1 MAMAGGGGNSLPS
14 PSCGDDK
21 KRRVCY
27 YYDPGISTV
36 DYGEGH
42 VMVPHRVTMAHNLV
56 AAYGMLGDM
65 RRLRTAPATAAELAD
80 FHDEGYLALLQDLT
94 PDDCGGDDGI
104 GDMARARG
112 IYAVE
117 GKGGGRGV
125 DNPVFDRLWDYCLRY
140 SGGSLAAAR
149 ALGSGTAD
157 VAINWSGGM
166 HHACR
171 GGARGFCYVND
182 IVLAIRELL
191 AHFRRVLYVDID
203 VHHGDG
209 VEAAF
214 EASNR
219 VMTVSFHQHGGGFF
233 PCSGAVADVGKKGPG
248 QYCALNVPVSV
259 GIGDEEYHRL
269 FEPIMARVMEVFQP
283 EAVVL
288 QCGADSLAGD
298 RLGELNLTTRGHAQ
312 CVSFIRSF
320 NLPLLLLGGGGYT
333 INHVASCWCNE
344 TAVAIGKEIPNDIPK
359 HGFDVFY
366 KNQEYK
372 LHYKLET
379 KHLHRNRNTA
389 NSIDGIRMA
398 AMENLSKLKLEAAA
412 SVQFEERRHRS
423 IDVGDLYYDP
433 REQEE
438 EEESPTARLHRK
450 LYFEPTG
457 DQESP
462 YTKHRCNV
470 QPGESSSR
478 KQRKLK

>member
-1 MAMAGGGGNSLPS
+1 MAMAMAGGGNSLPS
-14 PSCGDDK
+14 SSCSDDK

-65 RRLRTAPATAAELAD
+65 RRLRTAPATEAELAD
-80 FHDEGYLALLQDLT
+80 FHDEDYLALLRDLT
-94 PDDCGGDDGI
+94 PDGYYRRGDF
-104 GDMARARG
+104 RVHARG
-112 IYAVE
+112 SVDS
-117 GKGGGRGV
+117 KGGGD

-157 VAINWSGGM
+157 IAINWSGGM

-171 GGARGFCYVND
+171 GAASGFCYVND

-209 VEAAF
+209 VETAF
-214 EASNR
+214 EDSNR
-219 VMTVSFHQHGGGFF
+219 VMTVSFHQRGDGFF
-233 PCSGAVADVGKKGPG
+233 PNTGDLADVGKSPG
-248 QYCALNVPVSV
+248 RYCALNVPLSK

-298 RLGELNLTTRGHAQ
+298 RLGGLNLTTRGHAH

-359 HGFDVFY
+359 HGLDVFY
-366 KNQEYK
+366 KNQGYK
-372 LHYKLET
+372 LHYTLET
-379 KHLHRNRNTA
+379 KHRNRNTA
-389 NSIDGIRMA
+389 SIDSIRNK
-398 AMENLSKLKLEAAA
+398 AMENLSKLKLEPAR
-412 SVQFEERRHRS
+412 SVQFEERRGRS

-433 REQEE
+433 RE

-450 LYFEPTG
+450 IYLEEPTG
-457 DQESP
+457 EVL
-462 YTKHRCNV
+462 H
-470 QPGESSSR
+470 
-478 KQRKLK
+478 